1 MQYRKLGKK
10 GPVVSALGLG
20 CMGMS
25 ASYGPTDDTTS
36 LEVIQRAYDR
46 GITFFDTADMY
57 GNGANEQ
64 LLGHG
69 IRSFRDKI
77 ILATKCGIK
86 FIGDE
91 CKIDNTPNY
100 IKQSCE
106 ASLRRLG
113 VDEIDLYYLHRYN
126 PDVPL
131 HESMGALLDLVKEG
145 KVKHI
150 GLSEVD
156 AETLEKAHQIL
167 GDSLIALQTEY
178 SIANSEFAET
188 VLPTCKKL
196 GVSFI
201 PYSPLGRGL
210 LSGKIKDAK
219 AFKESTAVEYRAVL
233 PQFQSDLLMHNL
245 FLIKAIEAIAKRKKC
260 MVAQLSLAWLLAQGD
275 DIIPIPGTK
284 KLEYL
289 EENIGSLN
297 VILSNQDLELIEKAR
312 AENPVKGGR
321 YPKELMELFYLKL

>member
-1 MQYRKLGKK
+1 MEYRKLGKK
-10 GPVVSALGLG
+10 GPLVSALGLG

-25 ASYGPTDDTTS
+25 PSYGPTDDTIS
-36 LEVIQRAYDR
+36 LQVIKRAYDK

-57 GNGANEQ
+57 GNGGNEQ
-64 LLGHG
+64 LLGHA
-69 IRSFRDKI
+69 IRPFRDKI

-91 CKIDNTPNY
+91 CKIDNTPSY

-113 VDEIDLYYLHRYN
+113 VEEIDLYYLHRYN
-126 PDVPL
+126 PEVSF

-145 KVKHI
+145 KVRHI

-156 AETLEKAHQIL
+156 AETLGKAHQIL

-178 SIANSEFAET
+178 SIANAEFAEI
-188 VLPTCKKL
+188 VLPTCRKL
-196 GVSFI
+196 GISFI

-210 LSGKIKDAK
+210 LSGKIKDTK
-219 AFKESTAVEYRAVL
+219 AFKESTTVEYRAML
-233 PQFQSDLLMHNL
+233 PQFQPDILTNNL
-245 FLIKAIEAIAKRKKC
+245 FLIKAIETIAKRKKC
-260 MVAQLSLAWLLAQGD
+260 TEAQLSLAWLLAQGD

-297 VILSNQDLELIEKAR
+297 VTLSNEDLELIEKAR
-312 AENPVKGGR
+312 SENPVKGGR
-321 YPKELMELFYLKL
+321 YPKELMELFHLKL

>member
-1 MQYRKLGKK
+1 MEHRKLGKK
-10 GPVVSALGLG
+10 GPRVSALGLG

-25 ASYGPTDDTTS
+25 ASYGVTDDATS
-36 LEVIQRAYDR
+36 LQVIQRAYDR

-64 LLGHG
+64 LLGG
-69 IRSFRDKI
+69 AIRSFRDKI

-91 CKIDNTPNY
+91 CKIDNIPSY

-113 VDEIDLYYLHRYN
+113 VEEIDLYYLHRYN
-126 PDVPL
+126 PGVPL
-131 HESMGALLDLVKEG
+131 HESMGALLDLIKEG

-156 AETLEKAHQIL
+156 GETLGKAHQIL
-167 GDSLIALQTEY
+167 GDSLVALQTEY
-178 SIANSEFAET
+178 SIANAEFAEI
-188 VLPTCKKL
+188 VLPTCRKL
-196 GVSFI
+196 GISFI

-219 AFKESTAVEYRAVL
+219 AFKESTAIEYRAML
-233 PQFQSDLLMHNL
+233 PQFQPDVLTDNL
-245 FLIKAIEAIAKRKKC
+245 VLIKAIETIAKRKKC
-260 MVAQLSLAWLLAQGD
+260 TVAQLSLAWLLAQGN

-297 VILSNQDLELIEKAR
+297 VSLSNEDLELIENAR
-312 AENPVKGGR
+312 SENPVKGGR
-321 YPKELMELFYLKL
+321 YPKELMELFHLKI

>member
-1 MQYRKLGKK
+1 MEFRKLGKK

-113 VDEIDLYYLHRYN
+113 VETIDLYYLHRYN
-126 PDVPL
+126 PDVAL

-260 MVAQLSLAWLLAQGD
+260 TVAQLSLAWLLAQGD

>member
-1 MQYRKLGKK
+1 MEHRKLGKE
-10 GPVVSALGLG
+10 GPLVSALGLG

-36 LEVIQRAYDR
+36 SQVIKRAYDQ

-64 LLGHG
+64 LLGRAV
-69 IRSFRDKI
+69 RSFRDKI
-77 ILATKCGIK
+77 IIATKCGIK

-100 IKQSCE
+100 ISQSCD

-113 VDEIDLYYLHRYN
+113 VEAIDLYYLHRYN
-126 PDVPL
+126 PDVHL
-131 HESMGALLDLVKEG
+131 HESMGALLNLVKEG

-156 AETLEKAHQIL
+156 AETLGKAYQIL
-167 GDSLIALQTEY
+167 GDSLVALQTEY
-178 SIANSEFAET
+178 SIANAEFAEI
-188 VLPTCKKL
+188 VLPTCRKL
-196 GVSFI
+196 GISFI

-219 AFKESTAVEYRAVL
+219 VFKESTAVEYRAML
-233 PQFQSDLLMHNL
+233 PQFQPDVLNNNL
-245 FLIKAIEAIAKRKKC
+245 FLIKAIEMVAKRKKC
-260 MVAQLSLAWLLAQGD
+260 TVAQLSLAWLLAQGD
-275 DIIPIPGTK
+275 DIILIPGTK
-284 KLEYL
+284 KLDYL
-289 EENIGSLN
+289 EENMGSLN
-297 VILSNQDLELIEKAR
+297 VHLSNEDLELIEKAR
-312 AENPVKGGR
+312 SENPVKGGR
-321 YPKELMELFYLKL
+321 YPKELMELFHLKL